1 MLQALCERKMKFHR
15 IGIAKRL
22 ILSEKYEKAK
32 SLLRPPAEKNNAEAQ
47 LLLGYLY
54 YGGDPKT
61 TATQSQYWL
70 GRSAKNGN
78 AEAVALVASTNFK
91 IGSWSSEPES
101 RKSLS
106 LTLKAANM
114 NSAEA
119 QRSLAC
125 SYAHGDIVP
134 QDDLKTMCWDEKAA
148 KQGLAE
154 SQNDLALM
162 LLHGMGGEVNSEK
175 AIYWYRQSASKDHN
189 VPYAQ
194 WAAEALEC
202 IYKGEPYKELANLE
216 ESKYW
221 RNRARYLSSLEFRKH
236 PNWFYK

>member
-1 MLQALCERKMKFHR
+1 MKFHR

-22 ILSEKYEKAK
+22 ILAEKYEKAK
-32 SLLRPPAEKNNAEAQ
+32 SLLLPLAEKDNAEAQ

-54 YGGDPKT
+54 YGGDIKT
-61 TATQSQYWL
+61 TAKQSQYWL
-70 GRSAKNGN
+70 EKSANIGN

-91 IGSWSSEPES
+91 LGSWSSEPDS

-114 NSAEA
+114 GSAEA

-125 SYAHGDIVP
+125 AYAHGDIVP
-134 QDDLKTMCWDEKAA
+134 QDDIKTMYWDEKAA

-162 LLHGMGGEVNSEK
+162 LLHGMGGKVNSGK
-175 AIYWYRQSASKDHN
+175 ALYWYKQSASKDYN
-189 VPYAQ
+189 VPHAQ
-194 WAAEALEC
+194 WAAEALER
-202 IYKGEPYKELANLE
+202 IYSGEPYKELKNPE
-216 ESKYW
+216 EAEFWK
-221 RNRARYLSSLEFRKH
+221 NRALYLSSLEFRGH
-236 PNWFYK
+236 PDWFYT